1 MIESNG
7 HVKATVL
14 RSREWRGNHESWVS
28 SHRRYE
34 FPVAVRKADEGAREA
49 PNS

>member
-1 MIESNG
+1 MIENNG

-14 RSREWRGNHESWVS
+14 RSREWRGNHQSWVS

-34 FPVAVRKADEGAREA
+34 FPVTVRKAGEDAREA
-49 PNS
+49 RDS